1 MLVKEV
7 IGAVFLRVT
16 GGKPTSDSSVQPAD
30 IKTYIPDGINRVMGT
45 TINEEYG
52 VDPSVYPNGLFVNV
66 IEDIPVQ
73 VNSRNLAYITFP
85 QRPLSVRGGKSV
97 VAIGEQG
104 GKQFT
109 RIYHD
114 EGTLGSFYWKTKT
127 DVTTYDVEGMTAVF
141 YNLPTSVEEVYAKI
155 VVHIDTLGD
164 DDDIFVPSGLET
176 LLIDTIYQIM
186 MSQKQNSKDLI
197 IDGEDKQQ

>member
-1 MLVKEV
+1 MIVDDIVGLVL
-7 IGAVFLRVT
+7 LRVT

-30 IKTYIPDGINRVMGT
+30 IKSYIPDAINAVMGNR
-45 TINEEYG
+45 IGEEYG
-52 VDPSVYPNGLFVNV
+52 VDPSVYPNGLFINV
-66 IEDIPVQ
+66 LEDIPVL

-104 GKQFT
+104 GRQFT
-109 RIYHD
+109 RILHD

-141 YNLPTSVEEVYAKI
+141 YNLPVTVEEVYAKI
-155 VVHIDTLGD
+155 VVHIDSLDYGD
-164 DDDIFVPSGLET
+164 EIFVPSGTET
-176 LLIDTIYQIM
+176 LLVETIYQMVIQQRM
-186 MSQKQNSKDLI
+186 NPKDTI
-197 IDGEDKQQ
+197 IDGEDKV